1 MDVMFIK
8 LFEIFLMILNLFFII
23 TQMTRNN
30 VCQVGQ
36 IPPQGLSEDG
46 DNGVHCMTNTIRR
59 RAK

>member
-1 MDVMFIK
+1 
-8 LFEIFLMILNLFFII
+8 MILNLFFII